1 MIARMKPRVPVIG
14 AAHDMLNTRKLII
27 SYGIW
32 PLCIGDVNQ
41 KDGPEGLPRSF
52 PSQRECMQQ
61 IRNRMQWIRNRI

>member
-1 MIARMKPRVPVIG
+1 MIARMKPRVPLIR

-41 KDGPEGLPRSF
+41 KDGPEGMFRQCLT
-52 PSQRECMQQ
+52 Q
-61 IRNRMQWIRNRI
+61 IAEG